1 MSKTSNEVDI
11 KKQGDHQSKKNA
23 ATSDQNSEIDR
34 VRELI
39 FGSQSRSLDDKIIKL
54 EQLFNNTMTQLRTE
68 TSTQFLQLTQK
79 IEQLGD
85 RLEDMLAAEGRE
97 RLADVKNL
105 QTALSDALE
114 QIENNQQEN
123 THMQAELDKRFS
135 AQLALL
141 EQEVI
146 ARHESTLQK
155 LQATKENLAS
165 SKADRNLLADLLQTM
180 SQEIK
185 QTSTDL
191 ESA

>member
-114 QIENNQQEN
+114 QIESNQQEN
-123 THMQAELDKRFS
+123 THMQAELDKSFS

>member
-123 THMQAELDKRFS
+123 THMQAELDKSFS

>member
-1 MSKTSNEVDI
+1 MNKPSDKVVPEKSATQQSQQATESSN
-11 KKQGDHQSKKNA
+11 H
-23 ATSDQNSEIDR
+23 NSEIDR

-39 FGSQSRSLDDKIIKL
+39 FGDQSRSLDSKIIKL
-54 EQLFNNTMTQLRTE
+54 EQVFNESIVQLRTE
-68 TSTQFLQLTQK
+68 AKTQFSLMAQK
-79 IEQLGD
+79 VEQLGD

-97 RLADVKNL
+97 RLADVKHL
-105 QTALSDALE
+105 QGSLDLALE
-114 QIENNQQEN
+114 QIENNHEEN
-123 THMQAELDKRFS
+123 AHMQMELDKSFS

-155 LQATKENLAS
+155 LQTAKDHLSNN
-165 SKADRNLLADLLQTM
+165 KADRSLLADLLQTM

-185 QTSTDL
+185 QTSNDL

>member
-54 EQLFNNTMTQLRTE
+54 EQLFNNTMTQLCTE

>member
-68 TSTQFLQLTQK
+68 TSTQFLQLTQR

-114 QIENNQQEN
+114 QIESNQQEN
-123 THMQAELDKRFS
+123 THMQAELDKSFS